1 MATSR
6 SVELVGRVLGDRYRL
21 LRPVGTG
28 ASAHVYAADDVVL
41 RRRVAVKVLHPGLAG
56 DEAFG
61 RRFRAEARAAAG
73 LRHPHI
79 LQVFDTGDDAGTP
92 YVVMELLSGG
102 SLRALI
108 DRGQLLTLSQAA
120 AVGADVAAALDYA
133 HRHGL
138 VHRDIKPA
146 NLIFDDEGKVAIADF
161 GLARALAEAT
171 WTEPIGGIVG
181 TARYAA
187 PEQVRGE
194 RLDGRADVYALALV
208 LVEAVTGQVPF
219 AADSTVGTL
228 FARLERPL
236 APGPELGPLAA
247 VLARAGTVSPEDRLD
262 AGTLAAEIGAVT
274 RLLLPPGRLPL
285 PAPGEH
291 HEVERDDSPTEI
303 PGGRPVPFD
312 IEVIEGRRHVPLE
325 APVVVAPPPPAPLPT
340 LVERSPYIDDVAP
353 EALDPAPPAP
363 RRRRRWRRWLVAF
376 LAVAVLAGGGAAA
389 VVLTRP
395 APTHPV
401 PVLAGR
407 DQTAAVAALYPLHFA
422 LAVTSRVYDAKVP
435 VGDVISQVPAG
446 GRLREGATVDVTIS
460 LGPQPIPVPT
470 SLAGQSQADATT
482 VLTTLGLTVGTV
494 AQASSLTVPEGAVI
508 SSTPASGTLLPGQ
521 PVSLVVSTGKPIVAV
536 PALSGAAVASF
547 AGAQSALS
555 ALGLVATQATAF
567 SDTVPKGQVISTA
580 PAAGT
585 SLRYGTTV
593 TVTVS
598 NGPDVVTVP
607 SVVGDSI
614 PYATQVL
621 TNGGLVVVG
630 VSGNPTAAAVAT
642 SPAAGAVVHRG
653 SHVTITTG

>member
-28 ASAHVYAADDVVL
+28 ASAHVYAADDVLL

-79 LQVFDTGDDAGTP
+79 LQVFDTGDDDGTP

-102 SLRALI
+102 SLRSLI

-120 AVGADVAAALDYA
+120 AVGTDVAGALDYA

-236 APGPELGPLAA
+236 APGVELGPLAA
-247 VLARAGTVSPEDRLD
+247 VLARAGAVSPEDRLD
-262 AGTLAAEIGAVT
+262 AAALAAEIATVA
-274 RLLLPPGRLPL
+274 RVLPPPGRLPL

-312 IEVIEGRRHVPLE
+312 IEAIEGRRPAAQD
-325 APVVVAPPPPAPLPT
+325 APVVVAPPPPPPPA
-340 LVERSPYIDDVAP
+340 VVGQSPYIDDAGQ
-353 EALDPAPPAP
+353 EATEAPPVTG
-363 RRRRRWRRWLVAF
+363 RRRRWRRWLTAVIV
-376 LAVAVLAGGGAAA
+376 VAVLAGGGAAA
-389 VVLTRP
+389 VILTRP

-407 DQTAAVAALYPLHFA
+407 DQTAAVAALYPLHLA

-435 VGDVISQVPAG
+435 AGEVISQVPSG
-446 GRLREGATVDVTIS
+446 GRLREGSTVDVTIS

-470 SLAGQSQADATT
+470 TLAGQSQADATT
-482 VLTTLGLTVGTV
+482 VLTTLGLTVGSVT
-494 AQASSLTVPEGAVI
+494 QASSLTVPEGAVI

-521 PVSLVVSTGKPIVAV
+521 AVSLVVSTGKPIVAV
-536 PALSGAAVASF
+536 PALSGSSVASF

-555 ALGLVATQATAF
+555 ALGLVAAQSTAF

-585 SLRYGTTV
+585 SLRYGSTV